1 MDFIEEFK
9 GILSLLIACI
19 ELVFLINIFIFA
31 EKNSITTTIK
41 LMVGL
46 LFSYQFTEFIICYIP
61 ISDPVI
67 VYIAYSL
74 ISLLPPLGLYLA
86 LNLNKIISKW
96 NLFVFIPALFFIFY
110 YPVVLNEFK
119 VLNCTVLL
127 ADYEYPLP
135 DIFGVVYYLAVLA
148 TIFLLVRLY
157 KKEYD
162 NKTKNNTGI
171 LLLGYLLAFLPPVI
185 IFLIFPSLI
194 NYVES
199 FLCKFAF
206 ILALTLT
213 IFAIR
218 NKPNNKVEET
228 SG

>member
-9 GILSLLIACI
+9 GIASLLVACI

-46 LFSYQFTEFIICYIP
+46 LFAYQFTEFIICYFP
-61 ISDPVI
+61 VSDPKI

-96 NLFVFIPALFFIFY
+96 NLLVFIPALFFIFY
-110 YPVVLNEFK
+110 YPLVLNEFK
-119 VLNCTVLL
+119 VLNCTVIL

-135 DIFGVVYYLAVLA
+135 DIYGVVYYFPILA
-148 TIFLLVRLY
+148 TVGLFIRLY
-157 KKEYD
+157 IREQDKKV
-162 NKTKNNTGI
+162 KNNNGI

-185 IFLIFPSLI
+185 TILIFPSLI

-199 FLCKFAF
+199 YLCKFAF
-206 ILALTLT
+206 ILALSLT
-213 IFAIR
+213 IYAIR
-218 NKPNNKVEET
+218 SKQNNKVEEI

>member
-9 GILSLLIACI
+9 GIASLFVACI

-46 LFSYQFTEFIICYIP
+46 LFAYQFTEFIICYISVSNP
-61 ISDPVI
+61 II

-86 LNLNKIISKW
+86 LKLNKINSKW
-96 NLFVFIPALFFIFY
+96 NLLVFTPALFFIFY
-110 YPVVLNEFK
+110 YPLVLNEFK
-119 VLNCTVLL
+119 VLNCTVIL

-135 DIFGVVYYLAVLA
+135 DIYGVVYYLPILV
-148 TIFLLVRLY
+148 TIFLLIRLY
-157 KKEYD
+157 KREHDK
-162 NKTKNNTGI
+162 KAKSNTGI

-185 IFLIFPSLI
+185 TLLIFPSLI

-199 FLCKFAF
+199 YLCKFAF
-206 ILALTLT
+206 ILALALT
-213 IFAIR
+213 IYAIR
-218 NKPNNKVEET
+218 NKQNNKVE
-228 SG
+228 GNNG